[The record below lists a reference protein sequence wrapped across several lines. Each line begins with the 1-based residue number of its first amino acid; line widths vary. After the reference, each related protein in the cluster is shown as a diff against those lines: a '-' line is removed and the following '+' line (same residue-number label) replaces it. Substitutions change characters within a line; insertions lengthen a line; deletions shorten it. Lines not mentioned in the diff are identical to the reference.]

1 MIEII
6 AQFDDDQAELLK
18 PLVGKVVLID
28 RATVEAVYFGRV
40 VVKMR
45 LMPLPELDANI
56 AEIVEVV
63 PKLLEDSKVALEW
76 EKLTGSR
83 KPYEYLSARAAKEWP
98 VKGDDNQ

>member
-28 RATVEAVYFGRV
+28 RATVEAVYFGQV
-40 VVKMR
+40 VVKMQ
-45 LMPLPELDANI
+45 LAPAEEFNVILSNALKMLPI
-56 AEIVEVV
+56 
-63 PKLLEDSKVALEW
+63 LLEDSKVALEW

-83 KPYEYLSARAAKEWP
+83 DPYEYLTTRAAKEWP
-98 VKGDDNQ
+98 VKGDEKQ

>member
-1 MIEII
+1 MIELT

-40 VVKMR
+40 IVKMR
-45 LMPLPELDANI
+45 LSPMTEVDAI
-56 AEIVEVV
+56 ISEALEAI
-63 PKLLEDSKVALEW
+63 PKLLADSKICLEW

-83 KPYEYLSARAAKEWP
+83 DPHEYLTTRAAKEWP
-98 VKGDDNQ
+98 VRGDDDQ